1 MQINNWVCTI
11 SGQSTYATLGR
22 ALTDAICV
30 TTTVWRTDWTVLPS
44 ATTAVVIML
53 VTVVGG
59 PTTVVTDGVKR
70 DVVVRTR
77 VDVGTDVTVVPPV
90 VMVET
95 LVVS

>member
-1 MQINNWVCTI
+1 M
-11 SGQSTYATLGR
+11 
-22 ALTDAICV
+22 
-30 TTTVWRTDWTVLPS
+30 LPS